1 MGFDIRKNIFACLFS
16 VHNIISLLSHEQ
28 VCSLLRVRFER
39 NFSHHRACDVEASL
53 QTQPQFNKLVHD
65 ITNLLYYK
73 VLILSIFDSRKILK
87 SEHI

>member
-28 VCSLLRVRFER
+28 LCPLLRLLFER
-39 NFSHHRACDVEASL
+39 NFSHHRA
-53 QTQPQFNKLVHD
+53 NKLVHD
-65 ITNLLYYK
+65 ITNLFCYK